1 MNDAETVHALALRL
15 LAPREFADPSWTPS
29 ELLVGQLPPD
39 LADGVPV
46 PPNSRVLGSLVR
58 GGAHVDVEL
67 DTDLAAAEVR
77 SFYTERLAATGWRVV
92 DPQWHRQGGF
102 SFGSAPAQH
111 TLFCRGKRG
120 PAITVAASEQGGQP
134 TEVRI
139 TVMLDARQSPC
150 AHIEQ
155 MDNPWHM
162 LPDLRPP
169 VNAHQV
175 PSGGSGGGDSVISM
189 ATLTSELDV
198 AAVAAH
204 YQDQLASAG
213 WTLEAAEHQGAVA
226 WSRWTFADKNGDP
239 WRGMFV
245 LLQTGTAPSQYSV
258 QVHAQVADTADS
270 FLGPVS
276 RSSTWRV
283 G

>member
-1 MNDAETVHALALRL
+1 MNDAEIVHALALRL

-58 GGAHVDVEL
+58 GRAHVDVEL
-67 DTDLAAAEVR
+67 DTDLPAAAVR
-77 SFYTERLAATGWRVV
+77 SFYTEQLTAAGWRVV
-92 DPQWHRQGGF
+92 ELQWHRHGGF
-102 SFGSAPAQH
+102 SYGSAPAQH

-120 PAITVAASEQGGQP
+120 PAITIAASEETGQP

-150 AHIEQ
+150 AHVEQ

-169 VNAHQV
+169 ANAHQI

-198 AAVAAH
+198 AAIAAH
-204 YQDQLASAG
+204 YQDQLAAAG
-213 WTLEAAEHQGAVA
+213 WTVETAEQQGAVA
-226 WSRWTFADKNGDP
+226 WSRWRFADKNGDA

-245 LLQTGTAPSQYSV
+245 LLQTRATPNQYSV
-258 QVHAQVADTADS
+258 QLHAQMADVADTTS
-270 FLGPVS
+270 GPIGIS
-276 RSSTWRV
+276 RMWRV